1 MNNKKNILFVHYG
14 DNWIRGSEACL
25 INLVASLNKA
35 KFRPVVWS
43 NCEPLAEHFKQQS
56 VSTVHTPFQLLFGW
70 NDPRFNLYQWGAQLK
85 QAIDLIKQHKIDLVH
100 INSGAPCQWMCIAA
114 KLCGVPVVTQLHS
127 DYQLRDRFT
136 LGLHLSPNIA
146 CVSHDVSKCLLDD
159 GYPQDQLSVIHNGVV
174 QHRTTNKDVRE
185 ELDIPQSSFVFIT
198 VGSLI
203 VRKGVD
209 LILQSLNRIQSQKDA
224 HLIVIGDGEDKDN
237 LIALAADLDLTSK
250 VHFVGEREDVA
261 DWLCGDVDAF
271 ISGARYEAFGL
282 VLAEAGLA
290 RLPVIAPRVGG
301 IPEFIH
307 HNRTGLLF
315 DPSNPIDDM
324 CHQMTRLMSDAHLRG
339 DLASQLYHLTHSDLT
354 IEANT
359 QQFENLYR
367 KVIKQ
372 NSSSSLFNGLKPL
385 VRWAFH

>member
-1 MNNKKNILFVHYG
+1 MKNVKNILYVHYG

-25 INLVASLNKA
+25 INLVASLDQTEY
-35 KFRPVVWS
+35 RPFVWS
-43 NCEPLAEHFKQQS
+43 NCEPLIAHFKSQ
-56 VSTVHTPFQLLFGW
+56 TVPATYTPFHLLLGW
-70 NDPRFNLYQWGAQLK
+70 KAPRFNLYQWGVQLK
-85 QAIDLIKQHKIDLVH
+85 QAMSLIKQYGIDLVH

-114 KLCGVPVVTQLHS
+114 KLCGIPVITQLHS

-146 CVSHDVSKCLLDD
+146 CVSHDISKGLLKD
-159 GYPQDQLSVIHNGVV
+159 GYPKSKLSVIHNGVV
-174 QHRTTNKDVRE
+174 HQRSTNKDVRTM
-185 ELDIPQSSFVFIT
+185 LGIPRSSFVFIT

-209 LILQSLNRIQSQKDA
+209 LIIQSLNRIQKHHDTQ
-224 HLIVIGDGEDKDN
+224 LIVIGDGDDRDN
-237 LIALAADLDLTSK
+237 LVALTEDLGLASK
-250 VHFVGEREDVA
+250 VHFVGERHDVA
-261 DWLCGDVDAF
+261 DWLCGGVDAF

-290 RLPVIAPRVGG
+290 KLPVIAPRIGG

-315 DPSNPIDDM
+315 DPNNPIDDM
-324 CHQMTRLMSDAHLRG
+324 CHQMMRLMSDEHLRG
-339 DLASQLYHLTHSDLT
+339 DLVKQLYHLTHSTLT
-354 IEANT
+354 VEANT

-367 KVIKQ
+367 KVIRQ
-372 NSSSSLFNGLKPL
+372 NESSSLLNGLKPL
-385 VRWAFH
+385 VRCAFH